1 MIKSFAE
8 TYNAT
13 LIIMQNEEHWFHTKE
28 QMRFLDEWISPER
41 ILMFFNNLDN
51 EIEMIIHIWYN
62 NDKYFK

>member
-1 MIKSFAE
+1 
-8 TYNAT
+8 
-13 LIIMQNEEHWFHTKE
+13 MQNEEHWFHTKE
-28 QMRFLDEWISPER
+28 QMRFLDKWISPER

>member
-1 MIKSFAE
+1 
-8 TYNAT
+8 
-13 LIIMQNEEHWFHTKE
+13 MQNEEHWFNTKE